1 MGITHFI
8 RKEEVM
14 ELSDKAIKR
23 TVKMGATCVEETMAL
38 LENEIDLY
46 RKRVDFL
53 EHELETRKRAAY
65 TSRNT
70 GSNQRPRIGDKRR
83 YSVYNGLSDGNFGKG
98 SERLKDH
105 LIKAINES
113 NMKISVKN
121 IDLIKY
127 ITDLER
133 KIFGLETKVKNYKE
147 KEEKSY
153 RNIR

>member
-1 MGITHFI
+1 MKITHFI
-8 RKEEVM
+8 RKEEVGK
-14 ELSDKAIKR
+14 LSDKAIER
-23 TVKMGATCVEETMAL
+23 TTRMGATCVKETIAL

-53 EHELETRKRAAY
+53 EHELERAKEQHTQAEY
-65 TSRNT
+65 

-83 YSVYNGLSDGNFGKG
+83 YSVYNGLSGRNFGKG

-113 NMKISVKN
+113 NMKISVKA
-121 IDLIKY
+121 DLIKY